1 MKAKKIYQINDRTM
15 KYKSLILNKHQH
27 RYLKLPGK
35 FEARYPQEIVFP
47 NMNAGRADEFYST
60 EEGLMVNLEEES
72 GEITEK
78 VLEKISNYVVFAD
91 FMYSKRPYS
100 AIICHK
106 NPGKLFE
113 YYERSPSIIIK
124 VHYIYIPQETLW
136 RKYENIIKKIKQKEQ
151 LSIDETLDMAFI
163 PKFISKENGK
173 FITESL
179 SKAFKHAKIHETIM
193 KRDIGVLLGAMVL
206 KHFDDAK
213 KINELME
220 EIGMK
225 QIENEIKIIAREEF
239 KEELEEIEKENNEL
253 KLENGT
259 LKNENGTL
267 KNENGTLKNEN
278 GTLKNENGT
287 LKNEN
292 GEYKKGIEKLKEM
305 EDLNTPEAK
314 NIINSLIML

>member
-1 MKAKKIYQINDRTM
+1 
-15 KYKSLILNKHQH
+15 
-27 RYLKLPGK
+27 
-35 FEARYPQEIVFP
+35 
-47 NMNAGRADEFYST
+47 MNAGRADEFYST
-60 EEGLMVNLEEES
+60 DEGLMINLEEES

-100 AIICHK
+100 SIICHK
-106 NPGKLFE
+106 DPGKLFE

-136 RKYENIIKKIKQKEQ
+136 RKYENLIKKIEQKKQ
-151 LSIDETLDMAFI
+151 LSIDETLDIAFV

-179 SKAFKHAKIHETIM
+179 SKAFKHAKIHETIV
-193 KRDIGVLLGAMVL
+193 KRDIGVLLGAMIL
-206 KHFDDAK
+206 KHFDEAK

-239 KEELEEIEKENNEL
+239 KEELEEIEKENNKL
-253 KLENGT
+253 KL
-259 LKNENGTL
+259 
-267 KNENGTLKNEN
+267 
-278 GTLKNENGT
+278 ENGT

-292 GEYKKGIEKLKEM
+292 GEYKKGIKQLKEM
-305 EDLNTPEAK
+305 EDLSPEAK